1 MPRSSFVLTFLLLA
15 SHFGSAQA
23 ASPKSDAAKVGLHGP
38 VHGLH
43 GPVHTVL
50 TEEFEYVSDSN
61 GKPAGST
68 VSTYYPQGYELEKFR
83 YEADGTL
90 RSHVTITRNYGVLKI
105 ETISVVPEENGTVIR
120 SFDSRDEIT
129 QNEMYDQNGAKTSTT
144 FELLPGVGNVTGSF
158 RTRQESPTG
167 QVTETTDTTD
177 PATGVFRSITTVDG
191 KTTAAA
197 TIQRDASG
205 VRRQLSVQ
213 AEPDGSFTQTGSK
226 PDGTTVQ
233 HNYFAPFK
241 THDYLIMNQEHR
253 LIEEIWESPSGYQ
266 KTTFRHDEF
275 GRQIEAAYYER
286 SGKLVSKDTTEYR
299 NDNYENWIEQKQSQ
313 WQAASGHKPAQSRLV
328 SMYTRTITY
337 Y

>member
-1 MPRSSFVLTFLLLA
+1 MPRSSFLLTFLLLA

-23 ASPKSDAAKVGLHGP
+23 ESPKSDAARMGLHGP

-50 TEEFEYVSDSN
+50 TEEFDYASDRN
-61 GKPAGST
+61 GKLAGST
-68 VSTYYPQGYELEKFR
+68 VCTYDSQGYVLEKVR
-83 YEADGTL
+83 CEADVTR

-105 ETISVVPEENGTVIR
+105 ETTSVVPEENGTVVR
-120 SFDSRDEIT
+120 SFDSHGVIA
-129 QNEMYDQNGAKTSTT
+129 QNEIYDQNGAETRAIY
-144 FELLPGVGNVTGSF
+144 ERLPGVGSVTGGF
-158 RTRQESPTG
+158 RSREESPAG

-177 PATGVFRSITTVDG
+177 PATGMFRSITTVDG
-191 KTTAAA
+191 KTRASA

-213 AEPDGSFTQTGSK
+213 AEPDGSFTQTESK
-226 PDGTTVQ
+226 PDGSTVQ
-233 HNYFAPFK
+233 HNYFAPIK

-253 LIEEIWESPSGYQ
+253 LIREILDSPADYY
-266 KTTFRHDEF
+266 KTTFRYDGF
-275 GRQIEAAYYER
+275 GRQIETASYDR

-313 WQAASGHKPAQSRLV
+313 WQAASGPKPAHSRLV
-328 SMYTRTITY
+328 SVQTRTIT
-337 Y
+337 